1 MTPTR
6 QIIAGPPPES
16 PNGHG
21 AASTK
26 MLSRRMSLVQSEA
39 PGKDLELLCHH
50 RRRMWSLQVS
60 ALFHDLGQVLDGV
73 WIIYEAM
80 VRGKPVANSDDV
92 LSQIGTGLRRASMR
106 SGRVIAGQG
115 SRSGPRKLRRLLQ
128 RLSPSI

>member
-6 QIIAGPPPES
+6 QIIAGPQPES
-16 PNGHG
+16 PNGYG
-21 AASTK
+21 AASTE
-26 MLSRRMSLVQSEA
+26 MLRRGISLVQSDA
-39 PGKDLELLCHH
+39 PVKDLALLRHR

-60 ALFHDLGQVLDGV
+60 AVFHDLGQALEGV

-92 LSQIGTGLRRASMR
+92 LSQIGKALRRASIR
-106 SGRVIAGQG
+106 RGRVIGGQG